1 MASAR
6 AIGAGSA
13 TAWTTSSCSRWRPC
27 WRASAMM
34 WRSAMGFT
42 IWTPRRAVAWGVR
55 AGGTPIRCP
64 ALGTGRG
71 VRRGPVANSHGPWPA
86 SHGDLA
92 QHRDGPP
99 APPADPQ
106 SPTGG
111 ELPQPPRGPRG
122 GRAPRRL
129 AWPGSDIPLTAPGVR
144 PGTTPA
150 ARGPGGVHAA
160 GPARPGTPWATPPR
174 FVERVTSAL
183 PPRIGYHFDVT
194 VATEAPS

>member
-71 VRRGPVANSHGPWPA
+71 VRRGPVANPDGARPPGHGE
-86 SHGDLA
+86 LA
-92 QHRDGPP
+92 EHRAEP
-99 APPADPQ
+99 APPNAPPQ
-106 SPTGG
+106 HPTGG
-111 ELPQPPRGPRG
+111 ELSQSPPGPRG
-122 GRAPRRL
+122 RSAPRRL
-129 AWPGSDIPLTAPGVR
+129 ASPGSDIPLTDPGGRPGVC
-144 PGTTPA
+144 PA
-150 ARGPGGVHAA
+150 ARWPS
-160 GPARPGTPWATPPR
+160 GTPAPRPAVGGASSLHATSHVVASAP
-174 FVERVTSAL
+174 ERL
-183 PPRIGYHFDVT
+183 RP
-194 VATEAPS
+194 